1 MITEET
7 NVASQVL
14 QATMLRGRDRLEY
27 ILFHEIQDGRDSY
40 SIQAIHYRGGRKLCQ
55 ATACDVSCEYGA
67 AREMFDV
74 ISEGRV
80 EPIVLCDVVY
90 DLLP

>member
-1 MITEET
+1 MITEEKCSAPVCEST
-7 NVASQVL
+7 V
-14 QATMLRGRDRLEY
+14 LRGDERLEY
-27 ILFHEIQDGRDSY
+27 ILSHETLGGRDSY
-40 SIQAIHYRGGRKLCQ
+40 SIQAFHYRCGRKLCQ